1 MRRPCRDPALP
12 VRPVTTIHHRVAEAR
27 DRLLAAG
34 IQAPEADLS
43 ARLLAEHLLGWD
55 TARLYTSGGELEPTG
70 FAGEFDALV
79 ARRAA
84 REPLHYIVGHREFW
98 AVDFEVSPAVLIPRA
113 DTELIVEVAL
123 ELFPS
128 PAEHLVVAEAGTG
141 CGCLAVAIALERPN
155 ARITATEI
163 SEAALDVA
171 RRNARRHGVADRI
184 TFVQGDLLAPVSDGG
199 GFDFIMANPPYVAEL
214 SRPGLQ
220 PEVRD
225 HEPDVALFG
234 GADGLHLIKR
244 LVEQVPARLHQGGYL
259 AFEFGC
265 GQDED
270 IERLVRA
277 TAGLELV
284 ELKRD
289 LQGIARTAV
298 ARRT

>member
-1 MRRPCRDPALP
+1 MS
-12 VRPVTTIHHRVAEAR
+12 TIHERVADAR
-27 DRLLAAG
+27 NRLRSAG
-34 IQAPEADLS
+34 IAPTEADLS
-43 ARLLAEHLLGWD
+43 ARLLAEHLLDWD
-55 TARLYTSGGELEPTG
+55 AARLFTSGGEPEPAG
-70 FAGEFDALV
+70 FAGKFDSLV
-79 ARRAA
+79 ARRVA

-98 AVDFEVSPAVLIPRA
+98 ALDFEVSPAVLIPRP

-128 PAEHLVVAEAGTG
+128 KSDRLIVADAGTG
-141 CGCLAVAIALERPN
+141 CGCLAVAIASERPN
-155 ARITATEI
+155 AHVTATEI
-163 SEAALDVA
+163 SEAALEVA
-171 RRNARRHGVADRI
+171 GRNARRHGVADRI
-184 TFVQGDLLAPVSDGG
+184 TFVRGDLLSPVTDRC
-199 GFDFIMANPPYVAEL
+199 DLIVANLPYVAER

-234 GADGLHLIKR
+234 GTDGLHLIER
-244 LVEQVPARLHQGGYL
+244 LVGQSPSRLREGGYL

-270 IERLVRA
+270 IERLLSA
-277 TAGLELV
+277 AADFALV
-284 ELKRD
+284 ELRRD

>member
-1 MRRPCRDPALP
+1 M
-12 VRPVTTIHHRVAEAR
+12 TTVHHRVAEAR
-27 DRLLAAG
+27 DRLRAAG
-34 IQAPEADLS
+34 IQPAEADLS

-55 TARLYTSGGELEPTG
+55 TARLFTSGSDIEPAG
-70 FAGEFDALV
+70 FAGDFDALV
-79 ARRAA
+79 SRRAA

-98 AVDFEVSPAVLIPRA
+98 ALDFEVSPAVLIPRP

-128 PAEHLVVAEAGTG
+128 STERLAVAEAGTG
-141 CGCLAVAIALERPN
+141 CGCLAVAIAYERPN
-155 ARITATEI
+155 ARVTATEI
-163 SEAALDVA
+163 SEAALEVA
-171 RRNARRHGVADRI
+171 RRNARRHSVADRI
-184 TFVQGDLLAPVSDGG
+184 TFVLGDLLAPLGAGG
-199 GFDFIMANPPYVAEL
+199 DLAFDFIMANPPYVAER

-225 HEPDVALFG
+225 HEPGVALFG
-234 GADGLHLIKR
+234 GADGLHLIER
-244 LVEQVPARLHQGGYL
+244 LVDQTPARLRPGGYL

-270 IERLVRA
+270 IERLLSA
-277 TAGLELV
+277 AAGLELV
-284 ELKRD
+284 ELRCD

>member
-1 MRRPCRDPALP
+1 MI
-12 VRPVTTIHHRVAEAR
+12 TIHHRVAEAR
-27 DRLLAAG
+27 DRLRAAG
-34 IQAPEADLS
+34 IAPAEADLS

-55 TARLYTSGGELEPTG
+55 TARLFTSGGDAEPAG
-70 FAGEFDALV
+70 FAGSFDALV

-98 AVDFEVSPAVLIPRA
+98 GLDLEVSPAVLIPRP

-128 PAEHLVVAEAGTG
+128 PAGRLAVAEAGTG
-141 CGCLAVAIALERPN
+141 CGCLAVAIACERPN
-155 ARITATEI
+155 AHVTATEI

-184 TFVQGDLLAPVSDGG
+184 TFLQGDLLAPLSAGG
-199 GFDFIMANPPYVAEL
+199 DLGRDFDFDFIMANPPYVAER

-234 GADGLHLIKR
+234 GDDGLHLIER
-244 LVEQVPARLHQGGYL
+244 LVDQVPARLRRGGYL

-270 IERLVRA
+270 IERLLTA
-277 TAGLELV
+277 AAGLELL
-284 ELKRD
+284 ELRRD
-289 LQGIARTAV
+289 LQGVARTAV
-298 ARRT
+298 ARRV

>member
-1 MRRPCRDPALP
+1 L
-12 VRPVTTIHHRVAEAR
+12 TTVHHRVAEAR
-27 DRLLAAG
+27 DRLRAAG
-34 IQAPEADLS
+34 IQPAEADLS

-55 TARLYTSGGELEPTG
+55 TARLFTSGGEMEPAG

-98 AVDFEVSPAVLIPRA
+98 GLEFELTPAVLIPRG

-128 PAEHLVVAEAGTG
+128 PTERLKVAEAGTG
-141 CGCLAVAIALERPN
+141 CGCLAVAIAHERPN

-163 SEAALDVA
+163 SATALDVA
-171 RRNARRHGVADRI
+171 RRNARKHGVADRI
-184 TFVQGDLLAPVSDGG
+184 TFVQGDLLAPVEAGSGL
-199 GFDFIMANPPYVAEL
+199 DFIMANPPYVAER

-220 PEVRD
+220 PEVRE
-225 HEPDVALFG
+225 HEPGVALFG
-234 GADGLHLIKR
+234 GADGLHLIER
-244 LVEQVPARLHQGGYL
+244 LIDQVPARLRRGGYL

-270 IERLVRA
+270 IERLLA
-277 TAGLELV
+277 AADGLEIV
-284 ELKRD
+284 ELRRD

-298 ARRT
+298 ARRTSHV